1 MQDPQSD
8 QPRSHRPPLPD
19 GFLWHPVHLLS
30 LGFGTGCAR
39 KAPGTVGTLVGVVLY
54 LILSG
59 LPLVWYGAIVASL
72 FTAGVALCHHTAKVL
87 GVHDDQ
93 RIVWDEVVGYLIT
106 MIAAPAG
113 WFWVV
118 SGFVLFRIFDIF
130 KPWPI
135 RVIDRQVGG
144 GLGIMLDDVLAG
156 VFACGILHL
165 LVYYIS

>member
-1 MQDPQSD
+1 M
-8 QPRSHRPPLPD
+8 
-19 GFLWHPVHLLS
+19 
-30 LGFGTGCAR
+30 
-39 KAPGTVGTLVGVVLY
+39 
-54 LILSG
+54 
-59 LPLVWYGAIVASL
+59 
-72 FTAGVALCHHTAKVL
+72 
-87 GVHDDQ
+87 
-93 RIVWDEVVGYLIT
+93 GYLIT

-135 RVIDRQVGG
+135 RLIDRQVGG

-165 LVYYIS
+165 LVYYLS